1 MKQGSTRTHAIRVAI
16 ELRRRI
22 LNGEFEGGSR
32 LFEVALAESMQVS
45 RTPVRE
51 AMFRL
56 AEEGLL
62 ERVRGGGF
70 TVRTFSLSDVADAI
84 ELRGVL
90 EGTAARLA
98 AERGVGEARLRQIHE
113 TLEEMEGC
121 FGQTAGE
128 VDFDGYCDLNARFH
142 TELASLAGSEV
153 LRREIDR
160 VTHLPFASP
169 SAFLPNNADVEAF
182 RLSLRPAQEQH
193 RDLLDAIVK
202 REGTRAEAIAR
213 EHARAPRRN
222 LDILLAGQPDLLAR
236 MPALALLVT

>member
-1 MKQGSTRTHAIRVAI
+1 
-16 ELRRRI
+16 
-22 LNGEFEGGSR
+22 
-32 LFEVALAESMQVS
+32 
-45 RTPVRE
+45 
-51 AMFRL
+51 
-56 AEEGLL
+56 
-62 ERVRGGGF
+62 
-70 TVRTFSLSDVADAI
+70 
-84 ELRGVL
+84 
-90 EGTAARLA
+90 
-98 AERGVGEARLRQIHE
+98 
-113 TLEEMEGC
+113 
-121 FGQTAGE
+121 
-128 VDFDGYCDLNARFH
+128 
-142 TELASLAGSEV
+142 V

-236 MPALALLVT
+236 MPALALLITESEQWDVHRIVAAHVAAADTRVSLKKQKVRLGSFRLFAGRHSR